1 ATVGCMSDLPK
12 VKSALAGGFRDY
24 LPSEMIPRQRMIA
37 TIREVFETFG
47 FDPLDTPGMER
58 RATLTGGDPEFR
70 MRIFDA
76 KVSGD
81 RIVVD
86 PADPDGDRTALR
98 FDLTVP
104 LARVVAKY
112 MGAENGPS
120 IRKPFKRY
128 QVGMVW
134 RGEKPQ
140 AGRLR
145 EFMQFDADVVGTAT
159 PVADAEIIALMV
171 ATMRALGVERYQVR
185 FNNRKLLNG
194 LPAYAGF
201 DAAMAADVLRVI
213 DKLPK
218 IGREAVL
225 RELTKPVKPD
235 EPERAKAVVA
245 EEGAENEEAAFG
257 LGLPTAVADRVGA
270 FLDLTGTTD
279 ELLDRASSLFAGV
292 AIAEEGIGELQ
303 QIVAA
308 LRAMRVDEQ
317 CWQFDLSI
325 ARGLA
330 YYTGP
335 VFETFLTDAD
345 GKILTLPHTDEGTG
359 EQIVEQFGSVFSG
372 GRYDDLVTR
381 FLEAPIPATGASVGV
396 DRLFDYLT
404 RLGKITLEPT
414 RTQVFVT
421 VMDQSAMS
429 DYLAMAGEL
438 RSAGLRTI
446 LWVGEETA
454 FKAQL
459 AYATAQEIPVVII
472 AGDRER
478 AAGTVTVKDM
488 RKRTQAVV
496 PRAEL
501 VGAVQAALGIALV

>member
-1 ATVGCMSDLPK
+1 MSDQLTK
-12 VKSALAGGFRDY
+12 VKPDLAGGFRDY
-24 LPSEMIPRQRMIA
+24 LPAEMITRQRMIE
-37 TIREVFETFG
+37 TIRSVFERFG

-58 RATLTGGDPEFR
+58 RSTLTGGDPNFR
-70 MRIFDA
+70 MRIYDA
-76 KVSGD
+76 RVAGS
-81 RIVVD
+81 RLVVD
-86 PADPDGDRTALR
+86 PDDPDGDRIALR

-112 MGAENGPS
+112 VGAENGPS
-120 IRKPFKRY
+120 VRKPFRRY

-140 AGRLR
+140 AGRFR
-145 EFMQFDADVVGTAT
+145 EFMQFDADVVGAAT
-159 PVADAEIIALMV
+159 PVADAEIVALMV
-171 ATMRALGVERYQVR
+171 ETMRALGVELFQVR
-185 FNNRKLLNG
+185 FNNRKLLNA

-201 DAAMAADVLRVI
+201 DLALAADVMRII

-225 RELTKPVKPD
+225 RELSKPP
-235 EPERAKAVVA
+235 KAADTTAGAA
-245 EEGAENEEAAFG
+245 EEGAENEEATSG
-257 LGLPTAVADRVGA
+257 LGLPADVVERIGA
-270 FLDLTGTTD
+270 FLNLSGTTD
-279 ELLDRASSLFAGV
+279 ELLDRCAELFAGV
-292 AIAEEGIGELQ
+292 AIAESGIAELR
-303 QIVAA
+303 QIVTA
-308 LRAMRVDEQ
+308 LRAMRVDER

-345 GKILTLPHTDEGTG
+345 GKILTLARTDEGTG
-359 EQIVEQFGSVFSG
+359 EEIVEQLGSVFSG

-381 FLEAPIPATGASVGV
+381 FLDASIPATGASVGV

-404 RLGKITLEPT
+404 RLGKIRLEPT
-414 RTQVFVT
+414 RVQVLVT

-429 DYLAMAGEL
+429 DYLAMAREL
-438 RSAGLRTI
+438 RAAGIRTI

-459 AYATAQEIPVVII
+459 AYATAQQIPVVII

-478 AAGTVTVKDM
+478 AAGTVTVKNM
-488 RKRTQAVV
+488 RARTQAPV

-501 VGAVQAALGIALV
+501 VGAVRTALGITTV